1 MKINHIDH
9 IVLMVK
15 NVDKTAN
22 FYSKFLGKPL
32 HQDKDSV
39 SYQIGKSKL
48 FLGLPYKDLKNNKF
62 NKDRLGLNHLAFGLK
77 SMAELKNMQ
86 KSLARHKIENSGIQ
100 IDKYSKNPF
109 VWFDDPDGIRLEFYL
124 RKFLK

>member
-15 NVDKTAN
+15 NVDKTTN
-22 FYSKFLGKPL
+22 FYSKFLGTSL

-48 FLGLPYKDLKNNKF
+48 FLGLPYKNLKNNKF
-62 NKDRLGLNHLAFGLK
+62 NKDRLGLNHLAFSLK
-77 SMAELKNMQ
+77 DMTELKDIA
-86 KSLARHKIENSGIQ
+86 KLLKKHK
-100 IDKYSKNPF
+100 
-109 VWFDDPDGIRLEFYL
+109 
-124 RKFLK
+124 